1 MTTTISPRPLSPRQR
16 QLVSTIEALTIEKRF
31 PPTLAEVAVSLGI
44 NPSRAKALADEA
56 VRRGF
61 LTHEPRRARSWCVV
75 RPDDAAAG

>member
-16 QLVSTIEALTIEKRF
+16 QLVNTIETLTSEKRF
-31 PPTLAEVAVSLGI
+31 PPTLAEVAVTLGI

-61 LTHEPRRARSWCVV
+61 LTHEPRRARSWRVIH
-75 RPDDAAAG
+75 PDGPKAG